1 MTTVT
6 NNSPQAINTSLF
18 SLEMEIEALKQ
29 NLERIK
35 ASLGIIDKDVPEG
48 SGNLAATAT
57 AHKITTYRNGLTI
70 PYQMDNTNDGGL
82 IRVRGTSEDNCIFE
96 LGTWDDSGDGETIQ
110 FNYYPT
116 TSKDTPTHSVSVPK
130 KSGTIALTSDVPTKT
145 SELTNDS
152 DFVMSS
158 DLATVAT
165 SGSYNDLSDKP
176 SIPAGQVNS
185 DWNATSGVAQIL
197 NKPNLATVAT
207 SGSYSDLSNKPTIP
221 SKTSQL
227 TNDSDFVTSSGTV
240 ANATTASQVKL
251 NNQNVIQY
259 KSSSVNGYTIQ
270 DSQSNAIYIEGRE
283 ADSGDTGGV
292 VITNDSVTA
301 FGAGDVDGVF
311 RVINED
317 NVSAGPVFKVMKDGT
332 VYKNGNELRAIK
344 YADFKWEGTM
354 TTVNQQVQI
363 PLSSFGSEITP
374 SNVLNFMVIYWS
386 GFQAFANADWADS
399 PGIGLSCAL
408 TSLTTGTG
416 YAKIRC
422 VYFV

>member
-152 DFVMSS
+152 GFITSATFDDYVPTSRTVNGKALSS
-158 DLATVAT
+158 DISLTASDVGALPSSTHIPSDPVQSNWTETNTGSLA
-165 SGSYNDLSDKP
+165 YIK
-176 SIPAGQVNS
+176 
-185 DWNATSGVAQIL
+185 
-197 NKPNLATVAT
+197 
-207 SGSYSDLSNKPTIP
+207 NKPTIP

-251 NNQNVIQY
+251 NNQNIIQY
-259 KSSSVNGYTIQ
+259 KSSTVNGYTIQ

-283 ADSGDTGGV
+283 AGSGDTGGV
-292 VITNDSVTA
+292 VITNDGVTA

-317 NVSAGPVFKVMKDGT
+317 NVSAGPVFKVMKNGT

-344 YADFKWEGTM
+344 YADYRWDGTM
-354 TTVNQQVQI
+354 TEVSQQVKI

-374 SNVLNFMVIYWS
+374 SNVLNFIVIHWT

-399 PGIGLSCAL
+399 TGLSCGL
-408 TSLTTGTG
+408 TCLKTGTG